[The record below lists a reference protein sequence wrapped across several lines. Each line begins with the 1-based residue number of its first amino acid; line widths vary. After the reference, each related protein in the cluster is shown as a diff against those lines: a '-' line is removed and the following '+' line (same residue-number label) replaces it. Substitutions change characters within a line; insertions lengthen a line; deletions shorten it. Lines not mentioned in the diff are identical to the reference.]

1 MPSKNFPTM
10 GNDLRLAGGTRRP
23 FTGKRRCDLF
33 SGSVESVSDRRRKHS
48 HPEKD
53 NVLYIS
59 LLCDLYLE
67 AKNREQRINLLKEIN
82 HVASNFII

>member
-1 MPSKNFPTM
+1 MPSKNFPAV
-10 GNDLRLAGGTRRP
+10 GDNRLLAGRARRS
-23 FTGKRRCDLF
+23 FAGKPRCDLF
-33 SGSVESVSDRRRKHS
+33 SGSVESISDRRRKHS

-59 LLCDLYLE
+59 LLCDLYSE